1 MMEHLK
7 DLLKKDAFAKL
18 CGIQITE
25 CRPGFAQCTM
35 TVTEHHLNSI
45 GTLMGGALFTLA
57 DFTFCVAANSHGTL
71 AVSLNA
77 SISYLRPCSSGIVT
91 AIATE
96 ISRSSRI
103 GVYRVSITDEH
114 EKPIAEAT
122 GTCYFKKP

>member
-1 MMEHLK
+1 MERIK
-7 DLLKKDAFAKL
+7 EIFKKDAFAKL

-35 TVTEHHLNSI
+35 NVTEHHLNSI

-71 AVSLNA
+71 AVSLHV
-77 SISYLRPCSSGIVT
+77 SISYLRPCSNGMVT

-96 ISRSSRI
+96 VSRSSRI
-103 GVYRVSITDEH
+103 GVYHISITDEH
-114 EKPIAEAT
+114 KKQIADVT
-122 GTCYFKKP
+122 GTCYFKKS

>member
-1 MMEHLK
+1 MEHLK
-7 DLLKKDAFAKL
+7 DLLKKDAFANL

-35 TVTEHHLNSI
+35 DVTDHHLNSI

-71 AVSLNA
+71 AVSLQA
-77 SISYLRPCSSGIVT
+77 SISYLRPCSNGIVT

-96 ISRSSRI
+96 VSRSSRT
-103 GVYRVSITDEH
+103 GVYRVSITDDNG
-114 EKPIAEAT
+114 KQIADVT